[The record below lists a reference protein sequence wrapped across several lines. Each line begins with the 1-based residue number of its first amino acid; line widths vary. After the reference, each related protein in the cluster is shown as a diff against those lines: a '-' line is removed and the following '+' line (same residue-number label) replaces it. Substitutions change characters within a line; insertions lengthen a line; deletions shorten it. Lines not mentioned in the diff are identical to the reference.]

1 MLRGYEPTIF
11 EREVRL
17 KRGANH
23 AVDKLGKQKIDLR
36 YIGCKRSG
44 VNV

>member
-1 MLRGYEPTIF
+1 MLRRYEPTIF

-23 AVDKLGKQKIDLR
+23 AVDKLGKQKIDMR
-36 YIGCKRSG
+36 GICCKPID

>member
-23 AVDKLGKQKIDLR
+23 AVDKLGKQKIDEAD
-36 YIGCKRSG
+36 IGCKPID
-44 VNV
+44 VNA